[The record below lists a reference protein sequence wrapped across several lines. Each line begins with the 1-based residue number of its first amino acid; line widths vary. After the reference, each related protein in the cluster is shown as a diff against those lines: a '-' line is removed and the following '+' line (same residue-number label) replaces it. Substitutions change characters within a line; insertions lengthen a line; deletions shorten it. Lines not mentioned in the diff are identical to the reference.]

1 MIDPRIKFRHLQ
13 GFLEIARQG
22 SIVRAAETLHVSQP
36 AVSKTLKELEEALG
50 ARLFDRSR
58 KGVRLTR
65 FGEIFM
71 RHATASVMALHQG
84 IDSVSRAQ
92 SRGGHT
98 VSAGA
103 LPNVAA
109 RLMPRALNLFKQS
122 ALETV
127 VRVSTGSNASL
138 LEELRRGDL
147 ELVVARQVEPDQMTG
162 LAFEHIYSEPM
173 TLVVRAGHPLSGV
186 EPFDPAT
193 LSRYPASLP
202 PQGTVIRKEVDRFLI
217 THGIRLPADLVETIS
232 VTFGRAY
239 ALASDAVWA
248 VPRGAID
255 GDIAAGT
262 LVELPIDRSVMM
274 GSIGITTRSD
284 IAPSPLAEL
293 LMNTIREV
301 AGGFRAQDHQRLEA
315 GSRI

>member
-1 MIDPRIKFRHLQ
+1 MIDTRIKFRHLQ
-13 GFLEIARQG
+13 CFLEAARQG
-22 SIVRAAETLHVSQP
+22 SIVRAAEALSVSQP
-36 AVSKTLKELEEALG
+36 AVSKTLKELEESLG
-50 ARLFDRSR
+50 ARLFDRSK

-71 RHATASVMALHQG
+71 RHAAASVMALHQG

-92 SRGGHT
+92 SKGGYI
-98 VSAGA
+98 VSAGV

-109 RLMPRALNLFKQS
+109 RLMPRALNLFKQT

-138 LEELRRGDL
+138 LAQLRLGDL
-147 ELVVARQVEPDQMTG
+147 DVVVGRLVEPDQMTG

-173 TLVVRAGHPLSGV
+173 TLVVRAGHPLSAA
-186 EPFDPAT
+186 EPFDLAA
-193 LSRYPASLP
+193 LSRFPASLP
-202 PQGTVIRKEVDRFLI
+202 PEGTVIRKEVDRFLI
-217 THGIRLPADLVETIS
+217 ANGIRLPSDQVETIS

-262 LVELPIDRSVMM
+262 LVELPIDRSAMM

-301 AGGFRAQDHQRLEA
+301 AGGFRAQA
-315 GSRI
+315 G